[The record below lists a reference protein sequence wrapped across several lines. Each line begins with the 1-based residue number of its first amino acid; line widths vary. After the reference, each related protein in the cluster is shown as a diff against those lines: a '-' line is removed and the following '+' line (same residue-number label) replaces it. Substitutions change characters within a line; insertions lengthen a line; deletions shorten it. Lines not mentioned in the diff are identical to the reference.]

1 MERKVRICPAA
12 SDDIEAI
19 LPRRE
24 SRASLLRHILKL
36 KYWRNGDNHVLDL
49 KVVWDDNGFWELC
62 IDEQFGFGCGFSV
75 EFFEEE
81 FNGQIWILS
90 VRRDDEKMS
99 KQTVSTVTA
108 RIGIVNSYLD
118 QQL

>member
-1 MERKVRICPAA
+1 MERKVQICPAA

-24 SRASLLRHILKL
+24 SRTALLRHILKL
-36 KYWRNGDNHVLDL
+36 KYWCNGDDQVMDL
-49 KVVWDDNGFWELC
+49 NVVWDENGFWELC
-62 IDEQFGFGCGFSV
+62 IDDQFGFCSGFRA

-81 FNGQIWILS
+81 GQIWIVS

-99 KQTVSTVTA
+99 QWMVSTVNA
-108 RIGIVNSYLD
+108 RIGIVRGFLN